1 MRQHSLRSAL
11 AVRFALL
18 VLAAI
23 SLISM
28 ISNIMISHAFE
39 KYVKEQQELEASDI
53 AKNISK
59 QYSVVN
65 EGWNIDYI
73 HGLGMYA
80 LEISKS
86 IKRFFTR
93 FHVSSALKASNAYKK
108 KGVPVM
114 EIFQYLF
121 LLIFSNRSMYMSL
134 LTGRNTPDFAKDTVY
149 RFMKMLQINWIRFT
163 TILSARIIRDA
174 ILPLDSED
182 RANVLVIDDSMFERN
197 RSKKVELLAKVYDH
211 AKHKYRFGFRMLTLG
226 WSDGSTFLPVNSI
239 LLSTENKKNR
249 INEAT
254 EVDKRTVGYKRRK
267 LSMVKRTQAMLTL
280 LDAAKKAAIPAKY
293 VLFDSWFSSPST
305 LHAVKNMG
313 YDVIGMVKKTPK
325 MFFRYN
331 GEDMSLTSIYN
342 KNKKRR
348 VRSRYLLSVMV
359 DVVKDGEIIP
369 AKVVYIRNRNKRKE
383 YLCLIST
390 DVNLDEN
397 EIIQIYGKRW
407 DIEVFFKVCKSYL
420 NLSKEC
426 NSLSYDAM
434 TAHTAVVF
442 TRYMML
448 SLESRESNDNRSLGE
463 LFLYFSDEMSDIT
476 WIQAF
481 QMLLQMFRTM
491 LSDNTELSDE
501 KINELVDTF
510 MNTLPTMLKT
520 QLQAA

>member
-1 MRQHSLRSAL
+1 MNTSITQ
-11 AVRFALL
+11 VTE
-18 VLAAI
+18 
-23 SLISM
+23 
-28 ISNIMISHAFE
+28 N
-39 KYVKEQQELEASDI
+39 D
-53 AKNISK
+53 K
-59 QYSVVN
+59 Q
-65 EGWNIDYI
+65 
-73 HGLGMYA
+73 
-80 LEISKS
+80 ISKS

-93 FHVSSALKASNAYKK
+93 FHVSSALKASNAYKT
-108 KGVPVM
+108 KGVPVI

-134 LTGRNTPDFAKDTVY
+134 LTGRNTPNFAKDTVY
-149 RFMKMLQINWIRFT
+149 RFMKMVQINWIRFT
-163 TILSARIIRDA
+163 TILASRIINNA

-182 RANVLVIDDSMFERN
+182 RANVLIIDDSMFERN
-197 RSKKVELLAKVYDH
+197 RSKKVELLTKIYDH
-211 AKHKYRFGFRMLTLG
+211 AKHKYCFGFRMLTLG

-249 INEAT
+249 INEAAD
-254 EVDKRTVGYKRRK
+254 VDKRTVGYKRRK
-267 LSMVKRTQAMLTL
+267 LSIEKGTHAMLTL

-293 VLFDSWFSSPST
+293 VLFDSWFSSPSN
-305 LHAVKNMG
+305 LHAVKKTG

-325 MFFRYN
+325 MFFRYH
-331 GEDMSLTSIYN
+331 GEDMPLASIYN
-342 KNKKRR
+342 RNKKRR
-348 VRSRYLLSVMV
+348 GKSRYLLSVMV
-359 DVVKDGEIIP
+359 DVVKEDEIIP
-369 AKVVYIRNRNKRKE
+369 AKVVYVRNRNKRKE

-390 DVNLDEN
+390 DVTLDEN
-397 EIIQIYGKRW
+397 EIIRIYGKRW

-420 NLSKEC
+420 KLSREC

-481 QMLLQMFRTM
+481 QMMLQIFRTM
-491 LSDNTELSDE
+491 LTENTELSDE
-501 KINELVDTF
+501 KIEELVDAF
-510 MNTLPTMLKT
+510 MNALPALLKT

>member
-1 MRQHSLRSAL
+1 MNKSITQAT
-11 AVRFALL
+11 
-18 VLAAI
+18 
-23 SLISM
+23 
-28 ISNIMISHAFE
+28 
-39 KYVKEQQELEASDI
+39 QDD
-53 AKNISK
+53 K
-59 QYSVVN
+59 Q
-65 EGWNIDYI
+65 
-73 HGLGMYA
+73 
-80 LEISKS
+80 ISKS

-108 KGVPVM
+108 KGIPAM

-121 LLIFSNRSMYMSL
+121 LLIFSNRSMYMNL
-134 LTGRNTPDFAKDTVY
+134 ITGRNTPDFAKDTVY
-149 RFMKMLQINWIRFT
+149 RFMKMVQTNWIRFT
-163 TILSARIIRDA
+163 TILSSRIIRDA
-174 ILPLDSED
+174 IVPLDSKD
-182 RANVLVIDDSMFERN
+182 RASVLIIDDSMFERN

-211 AKHKYRFGFRMLTLG
+211 AKHKYRFGF
-226 WSDGSTFLPVNSI
+226 
-239 LLSTENKKNR
+239 
-249 INEAT
+249 
-254 EVDKRTVGYKRRK
+254 
-267 LSMVKRTQAMLTL
+267 QMLTL
-280 LDAAKKAAIPAKY
+280 LETAKKAAIPAKY

-305 LHAVKNMG
+305 LHAVKGIG

-331 GEDMSLTSIYN
+331 GEDMSLVSIYN
-342 KNKKRR
+342 RNKKRR
-348 VRSRYLLSVMV
+348 GRSRYLLSVMV

-369 AKVVYIRNRNKRKE
+369 AKVVYVRNRNKRKE

-390 DVNLDEN
+390 DTNLDEN
-397 EIIQIYGKRW
+397 EIIRIYGKRW

-420 NLSKEC
+420 NLSREC

-491 LSDNTELSDE
+491 LTENTELSDE
-501 KINELVDTF
+501 KISELVDAF
-510 MNTLPTMLKT
+510 MNALPALLKT

>member
-1 MRQHSLRSAL
+1 MNKSITQ
-11 AVRFALL
+11 VTQ
-18 VLAAI
+18 
-23 SLISM
+23 
-28 ISNIMISHAFE
+28 N
-39 KYVKEQQELEASDI
+39 D
-53 AKNISK
+53 K
-59 QYSVVN
+59 Q
-65 EGWNIDYI
+65 
-73 HGLGMYA
+73 
-80 LEISKS
+80 ISKS

-121 LLIFSNRSMYMSL
+121 LLIFSNRSMYMNL
-134 LTGRNTPDFAKDTVY
+134 ITGRNTPDFAKDTVY
-149 RFMKMLQINWIRFT
+149 RFMKMIQINWIRFT
-163 TILSARIIRDA
+163 TILSGRIIKDA

-182 RANVLVIDDSMFERN
+182 RANVLIIDDSMFERN
-197 RSKKVELLAKVYDH
+197 RSKKVELPAKVYDH
-211 AKHKYRFGFRMLTLG
+211 AKHKYRFGF
-226 WSDGSTFLPVNSI
+226 
-239 LLSTENKKNR
+239 
-249 INEAT
+249 
-254 EVDKRTVGYKRRK
+254 
-267 LSMVKRTQAMLTL
+267 QMLTL
-280 LDAAKKAAIPAKY
+280 LETAKKVAIPAKY

-305 LHAVKNMG
+305 LHAVKGIG

-331 GEDMSLTSIYN
+331 GEDMSLVSIYN
-342 KNKKRR
+342 RNKKRR
-348 VRSRYLLSVMV
+348 GRSRYLLSIMV

-369 AKVVYIRNRNKRKE
+369 AKVVYVRNRNKRKE

-390 DVNLDEN
+390 DTNLDEN
-397 EIIQIYGKRW
+397 EIIRIYGKRW

-420 NLSKEC
+420 NLSREC

-491 LSDNTELSDE
+491 LTENTELSDE
-501 KINELVDTF
+501 KISELVDAF
-510 MNTLPTMLKT
+510 MNALPALLKT

>member
-1 MRQHSLRSAL
+1 MNTSITQATQ
-11 AVRFALL
+11 
-18 VLAAI
+18 
-23 SLISM
+23 
-28 ISNIMISHAFE
+28 N
-39 KYVKEQQELEASDI
+39 D
-53 AKNISK
+53 K
-59 QYSVVN
+59 Q
-65 EGWNIDYI
+65 
-73 HGLGMYA
+73 
-80 LEISKS
+80 ISKS

-93 FHVSSALKASNAYKK
+93 FHISSALKTSNAYKA
-108 KGVPVM
+108 KGIPVI
-114 EIFQYLF
+114 EIFQHLF

-149 RFMKMLQINWIRFT
+149 RFMKMVQINWMRFT
-163 TILSARIIRDA
+163 TILASRIISNA

-182 RANVLVIDDSMFERN
+182 RTNVLIIDDSMFERS

-211 AKHKYRFGFRMLTLG
+211 AKHKFRFGFRMLTLG

-249 INEAT
+249 INEAV
-254 EVDKRTVGYKRRK
+254 EADKRTVGYQRRK
-267 LSMVKRTQAMLTL
+267 LSMEKGTNAL
-280 LDAAKKAAIPAKY
+280 LILLEAAKKAAIPAKY

-305 LHAVKNMG
+305 LHAVKKTG

-331 GEDMSLTSIYN
+331 GEDMPLVSIYDR
-342 KNKKRR
+342 NKKKRGK
-348 VRSRYLLSVMV
+348 SRYLLSVTV
-359 DVVKDGEIIP
+359 DVVKNNETIP
-369 AKVVYIRNRNKRKE
+369 AKVVYVRNRNKRKE

-390 DVNLDEN
+390 DINLDEN
-397 EIIQIYGKRW
+397 EIIRIYGKRW

-420 NLSKEC
+420 NLSREC

-491 LSDNTELSDE
+491 LTENTELSDE
-501 KINELVDTF
+501 KINELVDAF
-510 MNTLPTMLKT
+510 MNALPALLKA
-520 QLQAA
+520 QLQAAWG